1 MPVGGSVETP
11 VDVRI
16 VATTNRDMTK
26 EIAEARFREDL
37 YYRLN
42 VFPVNTVSLCDRVA
56 DLPAIVAHMLFEIE
70 KESSKKSM
78 IMPGVFELLSK
89 YEWPGNVRVLGNVI
103 QRAHVLSSSQKI
115 TPADLIFDV
124 NSMQSSLNTAEVLAA
139 KLKSTEVD
147 EVQL

>member
-1 MPVGGSVETP
+1 
-11 VDVRI
+11 VR
-16 VATTNRDMTK
+16 
-26 EIAEARFREDL
+26 E
-37 YYRLN
+37 
-42 VFPVNTVSLCDRVA
+42 
-56 DLPAIVAHMLFEIE
+56 
-70 KESSKKSM
+70 
-78 IMPGVFELLSK
+78 
-89 YEWPGNVRVLGNVI
+89 LGNVI